1 MQAASPTDGLNL
13 WLPLAA
19 NSPAVVQALARGGW
33 LVRGGESFAVQTPV
47 PGLRVTVS
55 TIDQAS
61 AQAFSQAFSQALT
74 QVHGQ
79 SAHPVPL
86 KEHG

>member
-33 LVRGGESFAVQTPV
+33 LVRGGPGSGCASFMGRGQRT
-47 PGLRVTVS
+47 
-55 TIDQAS
+55 AS
-61 AQAFSQAFSQALT
+61 SITEGHL
-74 QVHGQ
+74 
-79 SAHPVPL
+79 
-86 KEHG
+86 